1 MIGKAFPFFMS
12 NKNLGD
18 AGYVYQVSSPSYNKM
33 TFRPYITLTKV
44 CDRTFSEKG
53 EKIVSRENDVLFAT
67 LDDQYKE
74 SLKDESGVIDRSK
87 VNWVGQVKR
96 LINSRGTRVIQ
107 NSQRNGFPLVEI
119 TTVDLDIQ
127 KNLILNLRNNFRWR
141 RYKFGEGEC
150 VDILYTPDTFAVYK
164 LEESEDKYSLK
175 PVGLYKNTDVALK
188 NNLISGTVL
197 ETSEPVLV
205 SKKIPDLMATLR
217 DLESSFYD
225 RDVL

>member
-1 MIGKAFPFFMS
+1 MIGKTFPFFMS

-44 CDRTFSEKG
+44 CDRTFSERG

-107 NSQRNGFPLVEI
+107 NSQRDGFGITANRSSRQRPI
-119 TTVDLDIQ
+119 RIIKACCTTV
-127 KNLILNLRNNFRWR
+127 F
-141 RYKFGEGEC
+141 C
-150 VDILYTPDTFAVYK
+150 PC
-164 LEESEDKYSLK
+164 S
-175 PVGLYKNTDVALK
+175 
-188 NNLISGTVL
+188 
-197 ETSEPVLV
+197 
-205 SKKIPDLMATLR
+205 AT
-217 DLESSFYD
+217 
-225 RDVL
+225 